1 MTHYDI
7 LQVSPTASAE
17 VIRAAYKS
25 LMQSCHPDRHPGDA
39 QKAELA
45 ARISQA
51 YEQLS
56 DPVRRQAYD
65 AQLRAAQASPD
76 AGATPPAPGLAAA
89 AVRARPPAAAPAR
102 TGGRLWPWVVVGG
115 MAATALAWWLQ
126 PGGAAPTDTLDGLRT
141 AMAAPDRTE
150 AERRALSDRKM
161 ALLARD
167 PAARAR
173 YQQELLADREA
184 ASLRLFDQPV
194 TVEMAGSTTADPPA
208 ERYRVTV
215 PDLQLRLGSVDRAKL
230 LAHLERQRESL
241 QRQVLAH
248 LERQGAA
255 QLLRAGGE
263 TVLEG
268 WILDA
273 LDTALGTRRTEEYPS
288 TWLESPGRYGVVA
301 AVLPDGFAIKPAN
314 AP

>member
-1 MTHYDI
+1 
-7 LQVSPTASAE
+7 
-17 VIRAAYKS
+17 
-25 LMQSCHPDRHPGDA
+25 
-39 QKAELA
+39 
-45 ARISQA
+45 
-51 YEQLS
+51 
-56 DPVRRQAYD
+56 
-65 AQLRAAQASPD
+65 
-76 AGATPPAPGLAAA
+76 
-89 AVRARPPAAAPAR
+89 
-102 TGGRLWPWVVVGG
+102 
-115 MAATALAWWLQ
+115 
-126 PGGAAPTDTLDGLRT
+126 
-141 AMAAPDRTE
+141 
-150 AERRALSDRKM
+150 
-161 ALLARD
+161 
-167 PAARAR
+167 
-173 YQQELLADREA
+173 
-184 ASLRLFDQPV
+184 
-194 TVEMAGSTTADPPA
+194 MAGSTTADPPA

-248 LERQGAA
+248 LERQSAA